1 MKWTKKDRFP
11 AERVGSI
18 KNEISERVK
27 GVGEH
32 FEGLISERG
41 KKGDSGST
49 QGTDDDIIK
58 GQHTLKNETMS
69 ALEASHEPEETES
82 IMAEQEAIST
92 PTSLNE
98 KIAYQAASNLGVSE
112 YTPLEIG
119 SLPIEKKSP
128 YSHFFTMTPVM
139 VTNRGCI
146 KVSGKNFDYIQIIQ
160 RD

>member
-18 KNEISERVK
+18 KDEISERVK
-27 GVGEH
+27 SVGEH
-32 FEGLISERG
+32 FEGFISEAAKKSERESRQETADGIIEGQYTMENDTIRG
-41 KKGDSGST
+41 V
-49 QGTDDDIIK
+49 
-58 GQHTLKNETMS
+58 
-69 ALEASHEPEETES
+69 EASHEQGES
-82 IMAEQEAIST
+82 KSVMAEEDTVSI

-98 KIAYQAASNLGVSE
+98 KIANQAASNTGTSD

-119 SLPIEKKSP
+119 SLPIEKKP
-128 YSHFFTMTPVM
+128 YYSHFFTMTPVM